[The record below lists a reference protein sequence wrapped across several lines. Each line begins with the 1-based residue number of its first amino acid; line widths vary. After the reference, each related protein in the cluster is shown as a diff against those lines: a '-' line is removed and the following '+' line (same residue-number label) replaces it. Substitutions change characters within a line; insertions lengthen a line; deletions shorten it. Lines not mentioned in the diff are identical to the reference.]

1 MTRRAAALAAL
12 LFAALPARA
21 APVDY
26 LYIEA
31 NEGGSSGG
39 HVALGLGDEV
49 WHFQQDDGGVLRL
62 RRDPRPAFR
71 IRYALLENRPVHLTR
86 LAVDESAAAAV
97 RQAFAERLLREDAE
111 DRRRAALDADVALF
125 ALAGRSPAGIAW
137 PVPAAGYFAAAGDGT
152 PSPSL
157 GALHARYVETHGAE
171 ALPRRIAAT
180 RRALAA
186 LSLAAAPPD
195 DPPGTAAPTASTRL
209 AELLEQLAAL
219 ELLAAPPALRADAL
233 LTAGPPLADAEREAL
248 RRWAATA
255 ADGLVA
261 LPDSTRPDWGY
272 ALLLGMARLAAVD
285 ASLAGGRLLVL
296 DAWPADAPRPPL
308 PDDAQAEFFAA
319 LDDHTRLTLERRRAQ
334 CLAAAGCRE
343 AGYARLE
350 TAVNRAA
357 EVRAARAAAL
367 PPRVAAD
374 PLLPR
379 RPAWRGELV
388 ASLPAGAAA
397 EREQAA
403 AAAALAAH
411 REQVRAWRGY
421 DLIIRNCVTELF
433 AVAESAA
440 GERGIDRRDAQ
451 RATLGSRVGGE
462 PWNAIPFVAAAG
474 VGASGAVVG
483 RETWPSFRQ
492 ATLQARQASEA
503 DLAAWWAEA
512 TAATARGYR
521 PGPEDSTFLFFTDDA
536 LATRP
541 LLGAANL
548 VAATADSAVGLFTW
562 PVDGGR
568 RLAAGARGAL
578 FSLPELGFVNIRKGT
593 TAWLTV
599 DELERAGGLGDLP

>member
-1 MTRRAAALAAL
+1 MTPRAAALAAL

-21 APVDY
+21 APIDY

-49 WHFQQDDGGVLRL
+49 WHFQQDAGGLLRL

-86 LAVDESAAAAV
+86 LAVDEPAATAV

-111 DRRRAALDADVALF
+111 DRRQAALDADVALF
-125 ALAGRSPAGIAW
+125 ALAGRPPAEIAW
-137 PVPAAGYFAAAGDGT
+137 PVPAAGYFAAAGDGP
-152 PSPSL
+152 PSPGL
-157 GALHARYVETHGAE
+157 RALRDRYVEARGAD
-171 ALPRRIAAT
+171 ALPRRIAET

-186 LSLAAAPPD
+186 LSLAAAPAGDGPAA
-195 DPPGTAAPTASTRL
+195 AAPTASTRL
-209 AELLEQLAAL
+209 AELLEQLTAL
-219 ELLAAPPALRADAL
+219 EILAAAPPLHADAL
-233 LTAGPPLADAEREAL
+233 LAADPPLADGERAAL

-255 ADGLVA
+255 ADGLAA
-261 LPDSTRPDWGY
+261 LPDSSRPDWGY
-272 ALLLGMARLAAVD
+272 ALLLGMARLEAVD
-285 ASLAGGRLLVL
+285 ASLASGRLLVL

-308 PDDAQAEFFAA
+308 PSDAQAAFFAA

-334 CLAAAGCRE
+334 CLAAADCRE

-374 PLLPR
+374 PLLLR
-379 RPAWRGELV
+379 RPAARGDLV
-388 ASLPAGAAA
+388 ASLPSGAAA
-397 EREQAA
+397 ERERVAA
-403 AAAALAAH
+403 VAVAARH
-411 REQVRAWRGY
+411 HQQVRAWRGY
-421 DLIIRNCVTELF
+421 DLITRNCVTELF

-440 GERGIDRRDAQ
+440 GDRGGDRRVAQ
-451 RATLGSRVGGE
+451 RATLGSSVGGA

-474 VGASGAVVG
+474 VGASGTVVA

-492 ATLQARQASEA
+492 ATLRARQAREA

-512 TAATARGYR
+512 TVSTARGYR
-521 PGPEDSTFLFFTDDA
+521 PGVEDSTFLFFTDDA

-548 VAATADSAVGLFTW
+548 LAATAASAVGLVTAPF
-562 PVDGGR
+562 DGGR

-599 DELERAGGLGDLP
+599 DELERAGGLRDLP